1 MTRLLMCGA
10 LVALLMAPAMPLV
23 AAEEQEEGQEE
34 ITLAE
39 AVTKGKPILTFR
51 YRYENVEEDD
61 RFDKPAHA
69 STLRTTFGYRS
80 LAWKG
85 LSFLV
90 EGENVTVIGNDLYR
104 NAGSGSLSNGV
115 TDRPT
120 VADPAL
126 TEVNQA
132 YLQWQNTDNKL
143 QLGRE
148 EIIIGDQRFVGNV
161 GWRQHHQSFDA
172 FTFANSS
179 LERVDFFYSYVS
191 KANRITGAVA
201 DMSSNLFNVG
211 FKLGKVGKLTLYS
224 YLLDYTQTDSFG
236 NSTSTWG
243 AEFAGKYAVSDTTS
257 VLYELEYAQQ
267 GDYADNPNSVDVPY
281 YFLMAGGAFKP
292 LTVKLGYEVLG
303 GSETDGQFATPLATL
318 HKFNGWADRF
328 LRTPVDGLEDLYLQ
342 LLGKVGPVAWTVVYH
357 SFGAD
362 TGGANYGDELD
373 FNFGYMAP
381 WKQGFG
387 FKGAF
392 YNADEFSVDISK
404 IWLWTSFKI

>member
-10 LVALLMAPAMPLV
+10 LVALLMAPAIPLI
-23 AAEEQEEGQEE
+23 AEEAPEEVPEE
-34 ITLAE
+34 LTFGE
-39 AVTKGKPILTFR
+39 AVTKGKPYLILR
-51 YRYENVEEDD
+51 YRYENVDESD
-61 RFDKPAHA
+61 RFDKEAHA
-69 STLRTTFGYRS
+69 STLRTALGYRS
-80 LAWKG
+80 EAWKG
-85 LSFLV
+85 LSFLL
-90 EGENVTVIGNDLYR
+90 EGEWVSVIGNDLYR
-104 NAGSGSLSNGV
+104 NAGFGTLSNGV

-120 VADPAL
+120 VADPKIAKF
-126 TEVNQA
+126 NQA
-132 YLQWQNTDNKL
+132 FLQWQNAANKL
-143 QLGRE
+143 QVGRE
-148 EIIIGDQRFVGNV
+148 EILIGDQRYVGNV

-179 LERVDFFYSYVS
+179 LKRVDFFYSYVDQV
-191 KANRITGAVA
+191 NRITGATA
-201 DMSSNLFNVG
+201 EMSSNLFNVG
-211 FKLGKVGKLTLYS
+211 FKLGKTNKLTLYT
-224 YLLDYTQTDSFG
+224 YLLDYTQTNNFG

-243 AEFAGKYAVSDTTS
+243 AEFAGKYAVTDSAS

-281 YFLMAGGAFKP
+281 YFLMAAGVFKP
-292 LTVKLGYEVLG
+292 VTVKVGYEVLG
-303 GSETDGQFATPLATL
+303 GSVTDGQFSTPLATL

-373 FNFGYMAP
+373 FNFGYTAP

>member
-1 MTRLLMCGA
+1 MTRLLMCG
-10 LVALLMAPAMPLV
+10 VLLASLMTPAFSL
-23 AAEEQEEGQEE
+23 AAEEVQEE
-34 ITLAE
+34 ITLAD

-69 STLRTTFGYRS
+69 STLRTALGYRS

-90 EGENVTVIGNDLYR
+90 EAENVTSIGNDLYN
-104 NAGSGSLSNGV
+104 NAGHGSLNNGV
-115 TDRPT
+115 IDRPV

-126 TEVNQA
+126 TEINQA

-148 EIIIGDQRFVGNV
+148 EIVLGDQRFVGNV
-161 GWRQHHQSFDA
+161 GWRQNHQSFDA
-172 FTFANSS
+172 VTFANSS
-179 LERVDFFYSYVS
+179 LERVDIFYSYLS
-191 KANRITGAVA
+191 KVNRVTGSVF
-201 DMSSNLFNVG
+201 DMSSNVLNVG
-211 FKLGKVGKLTLYS
+211 FKLGGVGKLTLYT
-224 YLLDYTQTDSFG
+224 YLLDYSQSQ
-236 NSTSTWG
+236 NYRLSTSTWG
-243 AEFAGKYAVSDTTS
+243 AEFAGKYAVTDNTS
-257 VLYELEYAQQ
+257 VLYEIEYAQQ

-281 YFLMAGGAFKP
+281 YFLMAGGSFKP

-303 GSETDGQFATPLATL
+303 GSATDGQFSTPLATL

-328 LRTPVDGLEDLYLQ
+328 LNTPIDGLQDLYLQ
-342 LLGKVGPVAWTVVYH
+342 LNGKVGPVGWTVVYH

-362 TGGANYGDELD
+362 TGGANYGDEFD
-373 FNFGYMAP
+373 FNLGYTAP

-392 YNADEFSVDISK
+392 YNADEFSVDVSK

>member
-1 MTRLLMCGA
+1 MTRLLMCGV
-10 LVALLMAPAMPLV
+10 LLALLMVPAMPL
-23 AAEEQEEGQEE
+23 AAEEEQEE
-34 ITLAE
+34 ITLAD
-39 AVTKGKPILTFR
+39 AVTKGKPILSFR

-69 STLRTTFGYRS
+69 STLRTALGYKS
-80 LAWKG
+80 LDWKG

-90 EGENVTVIGNDLYR
+90 EAENVTVIGNDLYR
-104 NAGSGSLSNGV
+104 NAGYGSLSNGV

-126 TEVNQA
+126 TEINQA
-132 YLQWQNTDNKL
+132 YLQWQNKDNKL

-148 EIIIGDQRFVGNV
+148 EILIDDQRYVGNV

-179 LERVDFFYSYVS
+179 LERVDIFYSYVS
-191 KANRITGAVA
+191 KVNRITGAVA
-201 DMSSNLFNVG
+201 DMSSHLFNVG
-211 FKLGKVGKLTLYS
+211 FKLGDAGKLTLYG
-224 YLLDYTQTDSFG
+224 YLLDYTQPENFG
-236 NSTSTWG
+236 SSTSTWG
-243 AEFAGKYAVSDTTS
+243 GEFAGKYSLNDKTAF
-257 VLYELEYAQQ
+257 LYELEYAQQ
-267 GDYADNPNSVDVPY
+267 GDYADNPRSVDVPY

-292 LTVKLGYEVLG
+292 LTVKVGYEVLG
-303 GSETDGQFATPLATL
+303 GSVTDGQFSTPLATL

-328 LRTPVDGLEDLYLQ
+328 LITPVDGLEDLYLQ
-342 LLGKVGPVAWTVVYH
+342 LNGKVGPVGWTVVYH

-362 TGGANYGDELD
+362 TGGANYGDEFD
-373 FNFGYMAP
+373 FNFGYTAP

-392 YNADEFSVDISK
+392 YNADEFSVDVSK

>member
-1 MTRLLMCGA
+1 MTRLLLCGV
-10 LVALLMAPAMPLV
+10 LLALLMAPAMPLL
-23 AAEEQEEGQEE
+23 AEEDQEQL
-34 ITLAE
+34 TLAE
-39 AVTKGKPILTFR
+39 AVTKGKPILNFR

-61 RFDKPAHA
+61 SFDKPAHA
-69 STLRTTFGYRS
+69 STLRTALGYRS

-90 EGENVTVIGNDLYR
+90 EAENVTVIGNDLYR
-104 NAGSGSLSNGV
+104 NAGYGSLSNGV

-126 TEVNQA
+126 TEINQA

-148 EIIIGDQRFVGNV
+148 EIIVGDARFVGNI
-161 GWRQHHQSFDA
+161 GWRQNHQSFDA
-172 FTFANSS
+172 FTFANNS
-179 LERVDFFYSYVS
+179 LERVDVFYSYVS
-191 KANRITGAVA
+191 KVNRITGAVA
-201 DMSSNLFNVG
+201 DMSSHLLNVG
-211 FKLGKVGKLTLYS
+211 FKLGDVGKLTPYA
-224 YLLDYTQTDSFG
+224 YWLDYTQIDSFG

-243 AEFAGKYAVSDTTS
+243 AEFAGKYAVSDNTS

-267 GDYADNPNSVDVPY
+267 GDYADNPNSIDASY

-303 GSETDGQFATPLATL
+303 GSESDGQFRTPLATL

-328 LRTPVDGLEDLYLQ
+328 LNTPTNGLQDLFLQ
-342 LLGKVGPVAWTVVYH
+342 LNGKAGPVAWTVVYH

-362 TGGANYGDELD
+362 TGGDKYGDEFD
-373 FNFGYMAP
+373 FNFGYTAP
-381 WKQGFG
+381 WKQSFG

-392 YNADEFSVDISK
+392 YNADEFSVDVSK